1 MCGLKGV
8 PQRER
13 IAHKSISNIKRLRH
27 VESRETPLCALGIGG
42 LIIAVQACSD
52 VFGIADAM
60 EKEFFD
66 HQARDDLG
74 LANDLQGALLRQQ
87 LLLTHEKRE
96 QLDLLAVQCIVYIS
110 QHSYSFSL

>member
-60 EKEFFD
+60 EKSSSTIRR
-66 HQARDDLG
+66 ATIWVLPTICR
-74 LANDLQGALLRQQ
+74 ALFC
-87 LLLTHEKRE
+87 
-96 QLDLLAVQCIVYIS
+96 ASNSC
-110 QHSYSFSL
+110 